1 MAPIEQF
8 FFSRDALPTIFDNQY
23 TLCNEI
29 EKTDYVMEIENK
41 QDLTSW
47 WVASCGG
54 TLAGHGKEEARQ
66 TN

>member
-1 MAPIEQF
+1 MQTAIRKFYGAIIEQNLNMAPIEQF
-8 FFSRDALPTIFDNQY
+8 FFARDALPTIFDNQY

-47 WVASCGG
+47 
-54 TLAGHGKEEARQ
+54 
-66 TN
+66 